1 MDGAQAPGGWGRG
14 RAGWLSGLL
23 IGAGS
28 KQGQTAQMLTS
39 GGYSCRVKV

>member
-1 MDGAQAPGGWGRG
+1 MGPRHLVGGVGG
-14 RAGWLSGLL
+14 GAGWLSGLL

-28 KQGQTAQMLTS
+28 KQGHTAQMLTR